1 MKKYQVKSNDLAVI
15 SDNLVF
21 KGKIISDTA
30 KVSYGRKKERSTKS
44 RRKKK

>member
-1 MKKYQVKSNDLAVI
+1 MKPKMVTVKEAAVI

-21 KGKIISDTA
+21 KGKIISDTTKA
-30 KVSYGRKKERSTKS
+30 DYGRKKERSSKS